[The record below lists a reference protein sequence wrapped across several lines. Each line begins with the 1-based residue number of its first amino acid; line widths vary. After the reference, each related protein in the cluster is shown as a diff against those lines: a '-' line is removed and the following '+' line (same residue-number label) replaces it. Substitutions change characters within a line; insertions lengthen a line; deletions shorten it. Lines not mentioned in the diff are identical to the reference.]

1 MPIQF
6 VRYEKFGV
14 FMGYGINFKQL
25 AMLALFFCSQSV
37 FAQVNQS
44 EDIYNVQYFK
54 LDNGLEVYL
63 KPRHH
68 SKNVSLRFAVKVG
81 SKDFTCDVRETA
93 HYLEHLIFTG
103 TAKYSEQ
110 QLEEIFK
117 EFGGVTN
124 ASTGSYETI
133 YEVSVH
139 SDYTIPALGLYHQML
154 TSSEFSEKNISLSKN
169 IVYREGRG
177 KPSAFKRWLY
187 DNDFQKYGINKA
199 YEQIFSLDEFCP
211 SLSNLD
217 SITRDTVLAAYN
229 QYYVPNNMAVV
240 AVGNFNTKVILDF
253 IKATFGKLAY
263 KDINHREVDHNP
275 PNLTSQTVESTLMPL
290 VDNEASVTFLFRTA
304 GFDSLDSFPLVI
316 LAEYL
321 NDKMYNAL
329 RIEHGLSYNPSTR
342 RKESYKEGVLILSAD
357 VDVKD
362 IEQTKRVMHDIVSNL
377 RNNKINKQEFNR
389 IKKYFLLLFDMG
401 YESNDSFAGLYSSYW
416 RDFEK
421 DGVYV
426 NFREKIASVT
436 SDEVENIIS
445 KYIVEDKLVIAID
458 RPTLTYTQLGWLI
471 TMVVIVVLLML
482 SYFYRNK
489 IIQYYTKIRKRHDGI
504 SDVKS
509 IAN

>member
-1 MPIQF
+1 MDS
-6 VRYEKFGV
+6 R
-14 FMGYGINFKQL
+14 FKLQQVIIIT
-25 AMLALFFCSQSV
+25 LFLCSQLV
-37 FAQVNQS
+37 FAQVNNA
-44 EDIYNVQYFK
+44 EDIYNLQYFK

-81 SKDFTCDVRETA
+81 TKDFSCDVRETA

-103 TAKYSEQ
+103 TPKYSEQ

-124 ASTGSYETI
+124 ATTGSYETI

-139 SDYTIPALGLYHQML
+139 SDFTLPALGLYHKML
-154 TSSEFSEKNISLSKN
+154 TSSEFSDKNILLSKN

-177 KPSAFKRWLY
+177 KPSAFKRWLN
-187 DNDFQKYGINKA
+187 DNGYQKYGINKA

-217 SITRDTVLAAYN
+217 NINKNTILEAYN
-229 QYYVPNNMAVV
+229 NYYVPNNMAVV
-240 AVGNFNTKVILDF
+240 AVGDFNTAVILDY
-253 IKATFGKLAY
+253 IKSTFGKLTS
-263 KDINHREVDHNP
+263 KPVEHREIDHTP
-275 PNLTSQTVESTLMPL
+275 PNLTSQTVESTLIPL

-304 GFDSLDSFPLVI
+304 GFDSEDSFPLVI

-329 RIEHGLSYNPSTR
+329 RIDHGLSYNPSTR

-357 VDVKD
+357 VDVDAIDK
-362 IEQTKRVMHDIVSNL
+362 TKQVMHEIVSNI
-377 RNNKINKQEFNR
+377 RHNKINNKEFNR

-426 NFREKIASVT
+426 NFREKIAAVT
-436 SDEVENIIS
+436 TDDVERIIS
-445 KYIVEDKLVIAID
+445 KYIVTDKLVIAID
-458 RPTLTYTQLGWLI
+458 RPTLTYVQLSWLI
-471 TMVVIVVLLML
+471 AVIVILVFLVL
-482 SYFYRNK
+482 SYLYKDRLTRFYGE
-489 IIQYYTKIRKRHDGI
+489 IRKHHDDTSKLNPIAKI
-504 SDVKS
+504 S
-509 IAN
+509 